1 MTNLGTQPI
10 KAFIWPNVSDIKT
23 LLKTLWDD
31 ETEELLARKF
41 IKLYSIDRHL
51 SSNKSPW
58 TIATD
63 WVSSNDIHPD
73 SPSELG

>member
-1 MTNLGTQPI
+1 MLVCNLQN
-10 KAFIWPNVSDIKT
+10 AFIWTDILDIKT
-23 LLKTLWDD
+23 LLKTQWGD

-41 IKLYSIDRHL
+41 IKLYSIDNHV

-58 TIATD
+58 AIANG
-63 WVSSNDIHPD
+63 WVSSTDIHPD